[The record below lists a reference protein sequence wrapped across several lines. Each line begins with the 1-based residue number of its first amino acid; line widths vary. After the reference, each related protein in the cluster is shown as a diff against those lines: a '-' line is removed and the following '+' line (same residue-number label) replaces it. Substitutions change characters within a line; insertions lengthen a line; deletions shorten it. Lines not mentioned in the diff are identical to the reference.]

1 MSDTLRFLRA
11 FAQRPF
17 ATGAIAPSSRHLA
30 AEMLSG
36 MRLRDAQTVVEI
48 GPGTGAMTR
57 AIVEAIG
64 PGTLLLAVELN
75 PDFAAHLQ
83 ATLPARVK
91 VVNGSGEHLDEYLRR
106 CGREAADC
114 VVCGLPWANFGRDLQ
129 QRLLDGVLR
138 IAAGR
143 LLLDLHLPARGLA
156 ALRPPFRAHA
166 SRELHERRALAARL
180 AQPAAGVRVPLPQ
193 VAIP

>member
-30 AEMLSG
+30 AEMVSG
-36 MRLRDAQTVVEI
+36 MGLRDAETVVEI

-129 QRLLDGVLR
+129 QRLLDGVLK
-138 IAAGR
+138 G
-143 LLLDLHLPARGLA
+143 
-156 ALRPPFRAHA
+156 LRPGGCFSTFTYLHAVSLPYGRRFARMLRA
-166 SRELHERRALAARL
+166 SFTSVERSQLVWRNLP
-180 AQPAAGVRVPLPQ
+180 PAFAYRCRK
-193 VAIP
+193 

>member
-30 AEMLSG
+30 AEMVG
-36 MRLRDAQTVVEI
+36 EMGLRHAKTVVEI
-48 GPGTGAMTR
+48 GPGTGALTR
-57 AIVEAIG
+57 AILEEIS
-64 PGTLLLAVELN
+64 PETLLLAVELN

-91 VVNGSGEHLDEYLRR
+91 VVNGSGEHLDEYLRAS
-106 CGREAADC
+106 GRATADC

-129 QRLLDGVLR
+129 RRLLEGVLK
-138 IAAGR
+138 G
-143 LLLDLHLPARGLA
+143 
-156 ALRPPFRAHA
+156 LRPGGCFSTFTYMHAITLPYGRRFARMLRA
-166 SRELHERRALAARL
+166 SFTSVERSPLVWRNLP
-180 AQPAAGVRVPLPQ
+180 PAFVYHCRK
-193 VAIP
+193 